1 MNFFES
7 QLRRL
12 FGDTE
17 DARFIG
23 RCCFIP
29 ADDGNLVKAEFVT
42 QGVHEEYVALQMSV
56 INRADGVIDK
66 TLLRFGDYF
75 SRNSRGQTPHIWCDS
90 GKHEWYY
97 REDRIMDAFIGII
110 NRLRF
115 AEEGIIAESIEL
127 TEKAILLKKRNNL
140 QALESSQ
147 SMAELNAKLLMLEQL
162 KSKGY
167 LAQDVFESQS
177 REINGQINE
186 IKTKRIQ
193 SLSSA
198 LDVALEE
205 FKTLQARL
213 NEIDEPL
220 DSFDSK
226 LFEEVIKGMTV
237 NNRDEMTFR
246 LIGDLTFTVR
256 L

>member
-90 GKHEWYY
+90 GKHEWYGQPPQTKDWNAL
-97 REDRIMDAFIGII
+97 RDA
-110 NRLRF
+110 
-115 AEEGIIAESIEL
+115 ASD
-127 TEKAILLKKRNNL
+127 
-140 QALESSQ
+140 
-147 SMAELNAKLLMLEQL
+147 
-162 KSKGY
+162 Y
-167 LAQDVFESQS
+167 V
-177 REINGQINE
+177 
-186 IKTKRIQ
+186 
-193 SLSSA
+193 
-198 LDVALEE
+198 
-205 FKTLQARL
+205 
-213 NEIDEPL
+213 
-220 DSFDSK
+220 
-226 LFEEVIKGMTV
+226 
-237 NNRDEMTFR
+237 
-246 LIGDLTFTVR
+246 LTFS
-256 L
+256 